1 MIGKVIEAPPY
12 TMKHLKLAQSFLIAT
27 QRNQHPQFSSLHL
40 ALKNAIHTH
49 SPVQEDQI
57 SCSLKQ
63 TGAANKV
70 KKLLHS

>member
-1 MIGKVIEAPPY
+1 MNILE
-12 TMKHLKLAQSFLIAT
+12 TCTEFLIAT
-27 QRNQHPQFSSLHL
+27 QRNQHRQFSSLHL

-63 TGAANKV
+63 TEAANKV
-70 KKLLHS
+70 KKSLHS